1 MPQTLNGH
9 VPPQPTEANCYNK
22 DFNSR
27 TLKPNNQEIGSND
40 WSYATKELLDS
51 LPQVWTR
58 GLFYFLI
65 TFVCI
70 ALPWAMLSKVDE
82 TGTARGRLEPLEKT
96 IRLDAPVTGTV
107 EKISVK
113 EGERVKAG
121 QTLVE
126 LESELVRAEL
136 EQLQEKLEGQQ
147 NRLQQLKILQNQLQL
162 VFNTQQQQTKLQ
174 ELEKQAQVEQAR
186 QNLVALKGSYNL
198 QKEEK
203 LAQVNQARQ
212 NLKHSETAFKLA
224 DFRWAKAKREVQR
237 YRQLWEKGVVPETDL
252 VDKEESAKE
261 KQQLQEQT
269 FSDIEQAKLVLG
281 EQQSS
286 YDKILHQAQSDISQA
301 QLRFE
306 EQKRGYKSLVHSG
319 KLAVL
324 KSKEQIQNLETE
336 ITSLSAEVA
345 QSKSQVASLQY
356 QLAQRVI
363 KAPVEGIIFELAI
376 QRAGAVV
383 QPGNTVAEIAPEGTS
398 LILRAQMATTES
410 GSLREGMP
418 VKMKFD
424 AYPFQD
430 YGIVEGELIEISP
443 TSTIIETQGGQ
454 TAIYELDIK
463 FEKNCIPTS
472 NNCVVLRPGD
482 TATAE
487 VIVHQR
493 RVIDFILDPF
503 KKLQK
508 GGLEL

>member
-1 MPQTLNGH
+1 MPQTLNGNI
-9 VPPQPTEANCYNK
+9 PPQPTEANDYNN
-22 DFNSR
+22 DSNPQN
-27 TLKPNNQEIGSND
+27 PNGQEGSSD

-58 GLFYFLI
+58 GLLYFLVI
-65 TFVCI
+65 FVGI
-70 ALPWAMLSKVDE
+70 ALPWAVLSKVDE
-82 TGTARGRLEPLEKT
+82 TGTARGRLEPLGKT
-96 IRLDAPVTGTV
+96 IRLDAPVTGTI
-107 EKISVK
+107 KTISVK
-113 EGERVKAG
+113 EGDRVKAG
-121 QTLVE
+121 QSLVE

-147 NRLQQLKILQNQLQL
+147 NRLHQLKILQSQLQL
-162 VFNTQQQQTKLQ
+162 VLTTQQQQSQAQ

-186 QNLVALKGSYNL
+186 QNLEALENSYSL

-203 LAQVNQARQ
+203 LAQVNQAQQ
-212 NLKHSETAFKLA
+212 NLEHSRTADKLL
-224 DFRWAKAKREVQR
+224 DLRLGKARREVQR
-237 YRQLWEKGVVPETDL
+237 YRQLWEQGVVPETDV
-252 VDKEESAKE
+252 VDKEDLAEE
-261 KQQLQEQT
+261 KQQLQEQAA
-269 FSDIEQAKLVLG
+269 SDVEQAKLVLA

-286 YDKILHQAQSDISQA
+286 YEKMLHQAQSDINQA

-306 EQKRGYKSLVHSG
+306 EQQRGYKSLVHSG

-324 KSKEQIQNLETE
+324 KSEEQLQNLETE
-336 ITSLSAEVA
+336 ITTLTAEVA

-363 KAPVEGIIFELAI
+363 KAPVEGIVFELAI

-383 QPGNTVAEIAPEGTS
+383 QPGSTVAEIAPEGTP

-430 YGIVEGELIEISP
+430 YGIVSGELIEISP
-443 TSTIIETQGGQ
+443 TSTVMETEGGQ
-454 TAIYELDIK
+454 SATYDLEIELD
-463 FEKNCIPTS
+463 KNCIPTP
-472 NNCVVLRPGD
+472 NKCVVLRPGD

-487 VIVHQR
+487 VIVRQR

-503 KKLQK
+503 KKLHE